1 MTDTPPPGPLS
12 PLRTRIRE
20 VLRRREIGL
29 LLILATLAA
38 GSWIF
43 LEIADEVTQGTTTT
57 VDEQIL
63 MLFREGGDPNDP
75 IGSHAVE
82 SAVRDVTA
90 LGSLTVIAFLTV
102 VVAGF
107 LFLSQRPRLAVYVL
121 VATVG
126 GAAISYALKLLYN
139 RPRPTLVPPEALPS
153 DPSFP
158 SGHSA
163 AAAVV
168 YLTLGLLLAH
178 TFARREQKVY
188 VVALAIL
195 VTLAVGLSR
204 LYLGVHWPSDV
215 LAGWT
220 LGGVWAL
227 ACWQAERM
235 LRRRGLVEPE
245 AHPEPADSAM
255 QPASQPGDERGAE
268 DAP

>member
-1 MTDTPPPGPLS
+1 MSDSPLSASTPPQNDSLAA
-12 PLRTRIRE
+12 RTRRLLGRRE
-20 VLRRREIGL
+20 VQL

-38 GSWIF
+38 GAWIF
-43 LEIADEVTQGTTTT
+43 LEIADEVNDGDFVTT
-57 VDEQIL
+57 DEQIL

-90 LGSLTVIAFLTV
+90 LGSLTVITLLTLIT
-102 VVAGF
+102 VAF
-107 LFLSQRPRLAVYVL
+107 LFLSRRPRLALYMF
-121 VATVG
+121 VASAG
-126 GAAISYALKLLYN
+126 GAALSYALKFLYN
-139 RPRPTLVPPEALPS
+139 RPRPNLVAPEALPS

-178 TFARREQKVY
+178 TLARRELKVY
-188 VVALAIL
+188 VVTLAIL
-195 VTLAVGLSR
+195 LTVAVGLSR

-235 LRRRGLVEPE
+235 LRRRGLVEE
-245 AHPEPADSAM
+245 EMHPEP
-255 QPASQPGDERGAE
+255 E
-268 DAP
+268 DLQQAA